1 MKLVDVGEK
10 RPLFKTLKY
19 NLYLAKIVV
28 QNTTVEQLVVSAN
41 VLVLIGLS
49 VRS

>member
-1 MKLVDVGEK
+1 MKLVNVGEK
-10 RPLFKTLKY
+10 RPLFRTLKY

-28 QNTTVEQLVVSAN
+28 KNTTVEQLVVRAN
-41 VLVLIGLS
+41 VCLS